1 MKLQSVAAA
10 MPFAQLLGL
19 AKRAEDDEDPKRAR
33 RAEEDGDDDGDE
45 ESRKAKSKVDGA
57 EDDDEDDG
65 DEEARKAKRAKAAD
79 DDEDPEGE
87 DDEDR
92 EDDDADG
99 KKSRKAKSKGKRAED
114 DEEEDGGDDGDEEG
128 RKAKSARS
136 AIRRE
141 RARCAKIIAHG
152 VAGGSVRQ
160 ACVLAFDTGMGVK
173 AAIASLNACK
183 ADGAGASS
191 RPSLHDRMARA
202 GIQNVGADSDGGA
215 PSTMTKVAAAII
227 AAGEK
232 ARGEPARK

>member
-1 MKLQSVAAA
+1 MKLQRVAAA

-19 AKRAEDDEDPKRAR
+19 AKRAEDDEDSKRAR
-33 RAEEDGDDDGDE
+33 RAEEEDGDDKDEEGGRAEDDERDDEASSARADEEDGDGDE
-45 ESRKAKSKVDGA
+45 EEA
-57 EDDDEDDG
+57 EEEESEEGDD
-65 DEEARKAKRAKAAD
+65 K
-79 DDEDPEGE
+79 
-87 DDEDR
+87 
-92 EDDDADG
+92 DG

-114 DEEEDGGDDGDEEG
+114 EEEEDGGDDGDEEG

-152 VAGGSVRQ
+152 VAVGSVRQ

-183 ADGAGASS
+183 ADTATDAAPRAG
-191 RPSLHDRMARA
+191 LHERMAAA
-202 GIQNVGADSDGGA
+202 GIQNVGADSASGA
-215 PSTMTKVAAAII
+215 PAGMSKVAAAII

-232 ARGEPARK
+232 ARGETSRK